1 MKVTGNLELAHGM
14 IVKLRRDNNSTLLFS
29 NLHRVSMDKKKKG
42 VLRINQRILL
52 NQKYI
57 DETKVQSCFAI
68 SIDPCKSRAHL
79 KIPRD
84 NPRSSMRETPSLP
97 TQLCL

>member
-1 MKVTGNLELAHGM
+1 M

-29 NLHRVSMDKKKKG
+29 NLHRVCMDLKKKKKKKG

-79 KIPRD
+79 KIPQD